1 MSQIKN
7 FLNDKRPLNGLS
19 RKSQNFSSVIFF
31 LCFFVVC
38 LVCVLSSLQV
48 FIPPSIAYLLCS
60 QSLNIDTHS
69 YQPSSL
75 LTRHLPLPP
84 PLFLA
89 LVLAFTGGSQGTV
102 CGCPHRT
109 VVEHKPIVSPNL
121 IIPALTADTLV
132 SSSLSFT
139 PYSL

>member
-7 FLNDKRPLNGLS
+7 FLNDKRPLNGLC
-19 RKSQNFSSVIFF
+19 RKSQNFSFVIFF
-31 LCFFVVC
+31 VFFCRVSCLCLILSAGVHPSIHC
-38 LVCVLSSLQV
+38 ISSLFSIVEYRHSQLPTL
-48 FIPPSIAYLLCS
+48 FAAHPPS
-60 QSLNIDTHS
+60 
-69 YQPSSL
+69 P
-75 LTRHLPLPP
+75 PP
-84 PLFLA
+84 PLFLS